1 MNEADKN
8 IIKNIILFLE
18 ENEQYGDDWKNEKKV
33 LNKIINKTLQK

>member
-1 MNEADKN
+1 MNKADIN